1 MKNLK
6 DYFKELDICLTILVI
21 IDVIL
26 ILGSI
31 LFSLSQDFFNFI
43 LVFDTLLCIILII
56 NFIMKLRRSRN
67 KKLFFK
73 NNWIDLFAS
82 LPIGLLILPLMI
94 NTLYAYPVIVLIRLL
109 KLILLFKVLSKF
121 IKRLLDATY
130 LDKVIAI
137 LIIIVICSTIVLY
150 YYDPSVTNFFDAL
163 WFVFQTIT
171 TVGYGDIVPSSPIGQ
186 LVGFVLLIVGV
197 LAFSILTASFA
208 YVFNERIFKKENEEF
223 NQKVN
228 TVKDNLN
235 ETKSAIDEIK
245 EKTLSNEEELA
256 EMKESIDNLSERID
270 NLIELLENK

>member
-1 MKNLK
+1 MK

-31 LFSLSQDFFNFI
+31 LFSLSEDFFNFI

-73 NNWIDLFAS
+73 NNWLDLFAS

-137 LIIIVICSTIVLY
+137 LIVIVICSTIILY
-150 YYDPSVTNFFDAL
+150 YYDPNVTNFFDAL

-186 LVGFVLLIVGV
+186 LVGFILLIVGV

-208 YVFNERIFKKENEEF
+208 YVFNERIFKKENEQF

-228 TVKDNLN
+228 AVKDNLN

-256 EMKESIDNLSERID
+256 EMKENINNLSMKIDRLLNRIT
-270 NLIELLENK
+270 

>member
-1 MKNLK
+1 MKELK

-31 LFSLSQDFFNFI
+31 LFSLSEDFFNFI
-43 LVFDTLLCIILII
+43 LFFDTLLCIILII

-73 NNWIDLFAS
+73 NNWLDLFAS

-94 NTLYAYPVIVLIRLL
+94 NTLYAYLVIVLIRLL

-137 LIIIVICSTIVLY
+137 LIVIVICSTIVLY

-171 TVGYGDIVPSSPIGQ
+171 TVGYGDIIPSSPIGQ
-186 LVGFVLLIVGV
+186 LVGFVLLIAGV
-197 LAFSILTASFA
+197 LAFSVLTASFA

-228 TVKDNLN
+228 AVKESMS

-245 EKTLSNEEELA
+245 EKTLSNEKELA
-256 EMKESIDNLSERID
+256 EMKENINNLSMKID
-270 NLIELLENK
+270 YLIELLENK

>member
-1 MKNLK
+1 MK

-228 TVKDNLN
+228 AVKDNLN